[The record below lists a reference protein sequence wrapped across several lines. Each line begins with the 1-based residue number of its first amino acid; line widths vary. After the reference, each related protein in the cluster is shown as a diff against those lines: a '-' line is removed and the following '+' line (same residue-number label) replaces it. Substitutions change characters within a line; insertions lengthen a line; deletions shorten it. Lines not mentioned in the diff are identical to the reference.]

1 MGRAA
6 TTTEGPVLG
15 ALRPVFRAVA
25 RSKRQR
31 QRLDPAEGAVSNRAD
46 FALFPGGD
54 LEVAGFLDL
63 RGTCAKSSPTRL
75 DVELTEAVLG
85 IGRWEG
91 ALSLR
96 WVRPRGWVEVTYL
109 DDTYRIGR
117 GDKGSVFVAVR
128 EGKSGS
134 AAAAEE
140 VG

>member
-1 MGRAA
+1 MARLGRCLSALLVAQCLFGAA
-6 TTTEGPVLG
+6 LAQMTVGETRSL
-15 ALRPVFRAVA
+15 AVSGA
-25 RSKRQR
+25 RSI
-31 QRLDPAEGAVSNRAD
+31 
-46 FALFPGGD
+46 
-54 LEVAGFLDL
+54 
-63 RGTCAKSSPTRL
+63 

-128 EGKSGS
+128 EGKSGP

-140 VG
+140 EG